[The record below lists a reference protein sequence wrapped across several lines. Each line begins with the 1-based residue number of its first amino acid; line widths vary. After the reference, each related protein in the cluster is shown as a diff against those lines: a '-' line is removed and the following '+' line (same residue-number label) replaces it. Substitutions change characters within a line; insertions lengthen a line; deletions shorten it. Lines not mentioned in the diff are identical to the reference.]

1 MKLFGIVIYFL
12 YICNIIVNTQKM
24 KPSNLDKRCGIY
36 CIKNKVNN
44 KVYIGKSIN
53 IYSRLYQHLSDL
65 NTGKRKSKN
74 SHFLNAWEKYG
85 RDNFEYFVLEYLEP
99 IEELVKEKELYW
111 ILKYNSIDRKF
122 GYNLRLDS
130 ETKMIV
136 HKETSEKIS
145 NRLKKEWSEGIRST
159 HGKKLSENWSNNKE
173 RKILQSEIMTK
184 NLTKFKYIIYDLNNI
199 FICEGNYKKL
209 VEFNLI
215 SVLSSFHRNKD
226 KTIVKIKN
234 YFVERIKI

>member
-1 MKLFGIVIYFL
+1 
-12 YICNIIVNTQKM
+12 M

-53 IYSRLYQHLSDL
+53 IYSRLYQHLSNL

-74 SHFLNAWEKYG
+74 SHLLNAWEKYG
-85 RDNFEYFVLEYLEP
+85 RNNFEYFVLEYLEP
-99 IEELVKEKELYW
+99 IENLVKERELYW
-111 ILKYNSIDRKF
+111 ILKYNSIDRNY

-136 HKETSEKIS
+136 HEETSLKIS
-145 NRLKKEWSEGIRST
+145 ERLKKEWSEGLRNNHSR
-159 HGKKLSENWSNNKE
+159 KLSKNWSINND
-173 RKILQSEIMTK
+173 RKIKQSIIMKK
-184 NLTKFKYIIYDLNNI
+184 NLTKYYYNVYDENNN
-199 FICEGNYKKL
+199 FIKKCNYQDLIKL
-209 VEFNLI
+209 KLK
-215 SVLSSFHRNKD
+215 SVLSNFHRNKD
-226 KTIVKIKN
+226 KNIVKIKN

>member
-1 MKLFGIVIYFL
+1 
-12 YICNIIVNTQKM
+12 M

-53 IYSRLYQHLSDL
+53 IYSRLYQHLSNL

-74 SHFLNAWEKYG
+74 SHLLNAWEKYG
-85 RDNFEYFVLEYLEP
+85 RNNFEYFVLEYLEP
-99 IEELVKEKELYW
+99 IENLVKERELYW
-111 ILKYNSIDRKF
+111 ILKYNSIDRNY

-136 HKETSEKIS
+136 HEETSLKIS
-145 NRLKKEWSEGIRST
+145 ERLKKEWSEGLRNNHSR
-159 HGKKLSENWSNNKE
+159 KLSKNWSTNND
-173 RKILQSEIMTK
+173 RKIKQSIIMKK
-184 NLTKFKYIIYDLNNI
+184 NLTKYYYNVYDENNN
-199 FICEGNYKKL
+199 FIKKCNYQDLIKL
-209 VEFNLI
+209 KLK
-215 SVLSSFHRNKD
+215 SVLSNFHRNKD
-226 KTIVKIKN
+226 KNIVKIKN